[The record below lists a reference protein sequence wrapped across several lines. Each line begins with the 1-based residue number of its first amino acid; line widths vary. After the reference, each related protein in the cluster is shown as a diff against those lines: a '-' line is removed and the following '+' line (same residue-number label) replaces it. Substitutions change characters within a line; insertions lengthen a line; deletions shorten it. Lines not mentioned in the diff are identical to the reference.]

1 MEIGSSGLTLN
12 VVAPSLI
19 ADTEMFESVMS
30 PQSERAQK
38 LTQAIPVGRLGR
50 GHDVARAVKFF
61 VSPEAGFLTGQ
72 VLYVGARADIGSIS
86 L

>member
-1 MEIGSSGLTLN
+1 
-12 VVAPSLI
+12 
-19 ADTEMFESVMS
+19 MS

-50 GHDVARAVKFF
+50 GYDVARAVKFF
-61 VSPEAGFLTGQ
+61 VAPEAGFLIGQ
-72 VLYVGARADIGSIS
+72 VLYVCGRAGIGSIS